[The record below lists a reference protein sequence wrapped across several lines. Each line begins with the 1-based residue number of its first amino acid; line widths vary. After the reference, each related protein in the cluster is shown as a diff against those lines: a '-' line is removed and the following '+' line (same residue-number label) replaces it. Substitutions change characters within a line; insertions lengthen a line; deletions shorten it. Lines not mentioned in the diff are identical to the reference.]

1 MADPLRDVLNL
12 QMNMSR
18 QAATFV
24 KSGIDS
30 VASMQAQASRALTK
44 GVPGNFAPPPLPFVS
59 ANPGIKLPTLPT
71 ALPKS
76 PLELFAGVQQMFPMP
91 NARLPTE
98 VTAPEERIAGIE
110 EEEEFLVPDEF
121 APAGA

>member
-1 MADPLRDVLNL
+1 
-12 QMNMSR
+12 MNMSK

-44 GVPGNFAPPPLPFVS
+44 GVPGNFAPPQLPFIS
-59 ANPGIKLPTLPT
+59 ANPGIKFPTLPT
-71 ALPKS
+71 ALPTS
-76 PLELFAGVQQMFPMP
+76 PQAFFAGIQTMFPVP
-91 NARLPTE
+91 KAPTE

-110 EEEEFLVPDEF
+110 EEEEFLVPDGF
-121 APAGA
+121 RPAGT